1 MNFIPRLKK
10 PGKNNKYYIT
20 KSKGGW
26 SKAIIGSPT
35 DKDCNV
41 LANCSGYAYGRF
53 NEIIG
58 DPTMPYLAPV
68 NAENYLQYAKNL
80 ETGMIPRVGACM
92 VWQKGATLSGSDGA
106 GHVAIVEKV
115 ISDTEVVTSESGWKA
130 KNPFWTQTRKKGK
143 DGNWGQASSYKFLGF
158 IYNPA
163 PCCQNSNISINSSNT
178 STNTSTSTS
187 INSTDNQNKTVQSA
201 KLKDTKLS
209 GIYTVIAD
217 DGLNLRLGAGIDFES
232 ILLMPKGTKIS
243 NYGFYN
249 AVGSVKW
256 LYVQCV
262 INGKKYLGY
271 CSINY
276 LKKQ

>member
-1 MNFIPRLKK
+1 MANEKFVPRLTR
-10 PGKNNKYYIT
+10 PEDNNPYYNT
-20 KSKGGW
+20 KSNGGY
-26 SKAIIGSPT
+26 STACKGSPT
-35 DKDCNV
+35 QSKWNV
-41 LANCSGYAYGRF
+41 CSNCVGYVFGRF
-53 NEIIG
+53 NEIAQN
-58 DPTMPYLAPV
+58 TKMSYLRPV
-68 NAENYLQYAKNL
+68 NAELFMQYKGSL

-178 STNTSTSTS
+178 STSTS
-187 INSTDNQNKTVQSA
+187 INSTVNQNKTVQSA

-209 GIYTVIAD
+209 GTYTVIAD